1 MPAVG
6 LCPARSLDPMDDP
19 VTQTVALEGQRW
31 PTIDPFLNCVHHV
44 DEYPAGNESMGPAAS
59 LAGRDIGQDFA
70 GVDGWRMYHGDTVPG
85 FPAHPHR
92 GFETV
97 TYVRQG
103 LIDHAD
109 SAGAAARYGR
119 GDVQWLTAGRGI
131 QHAEMFPLVD
141 PDGPNTLELFQI
153 WVNLPAA
160 NKFAEPRFT
169 MFADAL
175 LPRVVSRVGGDDG
188 PSTTVT
194 VIAGAL
200 GDSEPLAPPPDSW
213 AADARSDL
221 TIWHVV
227 LEPGATWTMPA
238 AAGPDTVRTLYVFD
252 HGYLTVDGHAE
263 AIPFD
268 HAAVVRPDTE
278 VTLSSASGT
287 EVLVLGGVPL
297 GEPVASYGPFV
308 MNTREQIAEAIDDYQ
323 RTGFGGWPWP
333 TQDPVHPHDQGR
345 FARHVDGAY
354 EDLETAGT

>member
-1 MPAVG
+1 
-6 LCPARSLDPMDDP
+6 MDDP
-19 VTQTVALEGQRW
+19 VTQTLALEGQRW

-44 DEYPAGNESMGPAAS
+44 DRYPEGNAAMGPAAS

-70 GVDGWRMYHGDTVPG
+70 GIDGWRMYHGDTVPG

-141 PDGPNTLELFQI
+141 RDGPNTLELFQI

-160 NKFAEPRFT
+160 SKFADPRFT
-169 MFADAL
+169 MFADARV
-175 LPRVVSRVGGDDG
+175 PRVVTHTAGDDG
-188 PSTTVT
+188 PATTVT
-194 VIAGAL
+194 VIAGAS
-200 GDSEPLAPPPDSW
+200 GDTHPLDPPPDSW
-213 AADARSDL
+213 AADPRADL

-227 LEPGATWTMPA
+227 LDAGASWTMPA

-252 HGYLTVDGHAE
+252 HGSLAIDGHDE
-263 AIPFD
+263 PVPFD
-268 HAAVVRPDTE
+268 HAAVVRPEFD
-278 VTLSSASGT
+278 VTLSSESGT
-287 EVLVLGGVPL
+287 EILVLGGVPI

-308 MNTREQIAEAIDDYQ
+308 MNTREQIAEAIDDYN

-333 TQDPVHPHDQGR
+333 SRDPVHPHEQGR
-345 FARHVDGAY
+345 FARHADGTY
-354 EDLETAGT
+354 EDLERRDPEPVSS